1 MVERNLTKIWNTVY
15 KLGKSNMSFVRHQ
28 EKIDKETAL
37 PPPPHPLSHVNL
49 LLPLSLS
56 HPET

>member
-37 PPPPHPLSHVNL
+37 HPHPP
-49 LLPLSLS
+49 LPR
-56 HPET
+56 